1 MSGASWSERAQRV
14 FQMGKVLKAGK
25 REDHWN
31 KKAQGN
37 QGQEGS
43 RNLIMK
49 KALPV
54 GSLDFIPRALGH
66 QGRY

>member
-1 MSGASWSERAQRV
+1 MFGASWSERAQRV
-14 FQMGKVLKAGK
+14 VQMGKVLKAGK

-43 RNLIMK
+43 GSLMMEG
-49 KALPV
+49 LTSW
-54 GSLDFIPRALGH
+54 SLDFTPRALGH